1 MKINW
6 LNNTI
11 SFLKEVKAEMKKVSW
26 PQRKDVTGTTI
37 VTIVATLLLA
47 IYLYF
52 ADIIFTY
59 LVKYIYSLG
68 V

>member
-6 LNNTI
+6 LNKAI

-47 IYLYF
+47 LYLYF

-59 LVKYIYSLG
+59 LVKYIYKLG

>member
-6 LNNTI
+6 LNNAI

-47 IYLYF
+47 FYLYL
-52 ADIIFTY
+52 ADYILT
-59 LVKYIYSLG
+59 LVIRYIYKFG

>member
-6 LNNTI
+6 LNNAI
-11 SFLKEVKAEMKKVSW
+11 GFLKEVKAEMKKVSW

-37 VTIVATLLLA
+37 VTIVSTLLLA
-47 IYLYF
+47 LYLYI

-59 LVKYIYSLG
+59 LVKIIYSLG

>member
-59 LVKYIYSLG
+59 LVKFIYSLG

>member
-6 LNNTI
+6 LNNAI
-11 SFLKEVKAEMKKVSW
+11 GFLKEVKAEMKKVSW

-37 VTIVATLLLA
+37 VTIVSTLLLA
-47 IYLYF
+47 LYLYI
-52 ADIIFTY
+52 ADKLFVY
-59 LVKYIYSLG
+59 LIKYIYSLG

>member
-37 VTIVATLLLA
+37 VTIIATLLLA
-47 IYLYF
+47 LYLYF